1 MFLDGIFISTMDNTK
16 VIKFHIHVH
25 LRADFLEVQ
34 NWGKSKGR
42 FILKTHKYGIWLIFL
57 CTCNNYDKWPILK
70 VIMLIISFGKPNV
83 AMDKLGM
90 GLVDVEIIAAV
101 AMEKMLVQ
109 LRHILTVWPP
119 WFVFFKVPT
128 YTYSDKDKL
137 ILSSDIIEKS
147 IISSRK

>member
-1 MFLDGIFISTMDNTK
+1 
-16 VIKFHIHVH
+16 
-25 LRADFLEVQ
+25 
-34 NWGKSKGR
+34 
-42 FILKTHKYGIWLIFL
+42 
-57 CTCNNYDKWPILK
+57 
-70 VIMLIISFGKPNV
+70 MLIISFGKPNV

-90 GLVDVEIIAAV
+90 GHVDVEIIVAV

-137 ILSSDIIEKS
+137 ILSSGIIEKS